1 MQKMLKLDQNLEC
14 LQTSS
19 LLLRYA
25 VLMQTAQLG
34 VFLISRSFVQITEM
48 LHGRHVALGALLGNV
63 HFLHKL

>member
-1 MQKMLKLDQNLEC
+1 MQKMLKLDQNLV
-14 LQTSS
+14 LADVKP
-19 LLLRYA
+19 LLRDA
-25 VLMQTAQLG
+25 VLMQTAQLS